1 MLEADRLS
9 AQGAR
14 FWAQMLPLIALIG
27 GGALLSGF
35 WLLRTVSLEWSLLT
49 LASVG
54 GGVMMLS
61 AARRRQG
68 FLTAPQWMLVA
79 SALLMYIGLA
89 FDVSRDRVLAISEV
103 CSAAAPT
110 IGSLGG
116 WLRHVEAMPMMHAGM
131 LAGGVA
137 AIFIV
142 RARARRSCRRALCA
156 HAGINLLCSL
166 TMLLGMYA
174 GMVAFALTARFT
186 GFPWNGMAML
196 GGMVA
201 GMVWA
206 MLGLV
211 RFYRYMFSWVD
222 EQAVGLRT

>member
-1 MLEADRLS
+1 MLEGDRLS

-14 FWAQMLPLIALIG
+14 FWARVLPLIALIG

-54 GGVMMLS
+54 SGVMMLS

-79 SALLMYIGLA
+79 SALLMYVGLA
-89 FDVSRDRVLAISEV
+89 LDVSRDRVRAISEV

-110 IGSLGG
+110 IASLDG
-116 WLRHVEAMPMMHAGM
+116 WLHHVGAMPMMHAGM

-156 HAGINLLCSL
+156 RAGINLLCSL
-166 TMLLGMYA
+166 AMLLGMYA
-174 GMVAFALTARFT
+174 GMVAFGVTARLT
-186 GFPWNGMAML
+186 GLPWNGMAML

-211 RFYRYMFSWVD
+211 RLYRYMFSWVD
-222 EQAVGLRT
+222 EEAVGLRA